1 VIRTRVGYAGGSKEN
16 PTYYDL
22 GLHSE
27 TVQIDFDPSRISYQD
42 LLDIFWRSHNP
53 TSAPYSIQYKSII
66 FYHDEEQKRLAEES
80 KALEEQS
87 RGRKIQTEIVPFDR
101 FYLAEDYHQ
110 KYYLRA
116 RPDLANELHAVY
128 PDLNDYIN
136 STAVARL
143 NGYVGGNGDRETLQ
157 RELDSYGLSPQGKQR
172 LLDLVG
178 SLAQ

>member
-1 VIRTRVGYAGGSKEN
+1 VGYAGGSKEN
-16 PTYYDL
+16 PTYHSL
-22 GLHSE
+22 GGHSE
-27 TVQIDFDPSRISYQD
+27 TVEIDYDPSRISYAE

-53 TSAPYSIQYKSII
+53 TSAPYSTQYKSAI

-80 KALEEQS
+80 KADEEQKRS
-87 RGRKIQTEIVPFDR
+87 RIIQTEIIPFTR

-128 PDLNDYIN
+128 PDLTDYVN

-143 NGYVGGNGDRETLQ
+143 NGYIGGNGDRETLQ
-157 RELDSYGLSPQGKQR
+157 RELDSYGLSSQGKQR

-178 SLAQ
+178 SLAR